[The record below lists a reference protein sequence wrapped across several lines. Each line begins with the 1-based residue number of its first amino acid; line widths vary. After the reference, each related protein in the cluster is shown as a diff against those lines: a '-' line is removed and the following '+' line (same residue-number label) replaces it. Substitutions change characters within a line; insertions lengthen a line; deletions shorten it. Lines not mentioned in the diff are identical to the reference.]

1 MGNIEI
7 QIIATEASTHF
18 YSQADVDKS
27 VQSALKLSDTQM
39 QDDVGVRIWTD
50 KDEWS
55 VSRPT
60 QLNLIC
66 DVKRAYKSRAVGLEE
81 SWRPHLTH

>member
-1 MGNIEI
+1 
-7 QIIATEASTHF
+7 
-18 YSQADVDKS
+18 
-27 VQSALKLSDTQM
+27 M

-66 DVKRAYKSRAVGLEE
+66 DVKSRLQVEGRRTGRKLETP
-81 SWRPHLTH
+81 SYTLK